1 MVVKLLT
8 APIAWPT
15 MLRPFLHVSI
25 TNDAVVVNCLPS
37 VGPNRLESLFVDAHF
52 TLLLAKDVS
61 GHRCRAYIG
70 QFECQEEADAER
82 HGKYGANGAVDE
94 GNPHLVILRQSMR
107 LLEDRNDE
115 PGDG

>member
-25 TNDAVVVNCLPS
+25 TNDAPVVNCLAS
-37 VGPNRLESLFVDAHF
+37 VGPNRLESFFEDTHF

-70 QFECQEEADAER
+70 QFECQEKADAER
-82 HGKYGANGAVDE
+82 YGKYGANDAVDG
-94 GNPHLVILRQSMR
+94 GNPHLVILQQSMR
-107 LLEDRNDE
+107 LLEDWNDE
-115 PGDG
+115 QGDG